1 MRLPYPMEPL
11 MQHRPA
17 LDLAD
22 AQTIGA
28 AALEHAR
35 NNQGKVSIAICDD
48 GGHLLWFARMDG
60 APPMSAQIAPGKADC
75 AARARKA
82 SGVLEKVINE
92 GRTAALKMPVLTLE
106 GGEMIVVDG
115 VCVGAVGV
123 SGVKS
128 TEDADIARAGI
139 AAIGAATSF

>member
-1 MRLPYPMEPL
+1 MK
-11 MQHRPA
+11 QRPA
-17 LDLAD
+17 LTLDD

-28 AALEHAR
+28 AALSHAR
-35 NNQGKVSIAICDD
+35 SNSWNVSIAICDD

-75 AARARKA
+75 AARSRKA

-92 GRTAALKMPVLTLE
+92 GRTAALKMPVLALE

-123 SGVKS
+123 SGVRS
-128 TEDADIARAGI
+128 DQDAEIARTGI
-139 AAIGAATSF
+139 AAVGAATQFG

>member
-35 NNQGKVSIAICDD
+35 NNQWKVSIAICDD

>member
-1 MRLPYPMEPL
+1 MK
-11 MQHRPA
+11 QRPA
-17 LDLAD
+17 LTLDD

-28 AALEHAR
+28 AALSHAR
-35 NNQGKVSIAICDD
+35 SNNWNVSIAICDD

-75 AARARKA
+75 AARSRKA

-92 GRTAALKMPVLTLE
+92 GRTAALKMPVLALE

-123 SGVKS
+123 SGVRS
-128 TEDADIARAGI
+128 DQDAEIARTGI
-139 AAIGAATSF
+139 AAVGAATQFG

>member
-1 MRLPYPMEPL
+1 MR
-11 MQHRPA
+11 QRPA
-17 LDLAD
+17 LTLDD

-28 AALEHAR
+28 AALAHAHQHGW
-35 NNQGKVSIAICDD
+35 NVSIAVCDD
-48 GGHLLWFARMDG
+48 GGHLLWFVRMDG
-60 APPMSAQIAPGKADC
+60 APPMSAEIAPGKADC

-82 SGVLEKVINE
+82 SGVLEKVIND

-106 GGEMIVVDG
+106 GGEMIVVDT

-128 TEDADIARAGI
+128 TEDAEIARAGI
-139 AAIGAATSF
+139 AAIGAATQF